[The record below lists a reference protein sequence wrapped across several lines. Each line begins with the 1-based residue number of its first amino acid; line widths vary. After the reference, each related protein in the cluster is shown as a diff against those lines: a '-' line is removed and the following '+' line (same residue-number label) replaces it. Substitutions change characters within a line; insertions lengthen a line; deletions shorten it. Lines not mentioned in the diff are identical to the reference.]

1 MMGHGGNAWCASC
14 RDASGV
20 PVARGPHW
28 PPPQAPRWGSVGPGQ
43 RVEVEKHQQA
53 VQINWHHP
61 GPCCTHTWRSLA
73 QPQGFFHT
81 QAASLRSPVGFHTQC
96 ATQIRDSPQ
105 ICLPFNLDSSYCG
118 KKPH

>member
-1 MMGHGGNAWCASC
+1 MMGHGGKAWCASC

-28 PPPQAPRWGSVGPGQ
+28 PPP
-43 RVEVEKHQQA
+43 QA

-81 QAASLRSPVGFHTQC
+81 QAPSLRSPVGFHTLC

-105 ICLPFNLDSSYCG
+105 ICVPFNLDSSYCG
-118 KKPH
+118 EKLTVHG